1 MTMGA
6 EGAFFSVCDKALEL
20 FLQEVQALFLCA
32 PGMGDNLVVRVH
44 YALGSRKR

>member
-1 MTMGA
+1 MRKWSSSNPDCSIH
-6 EGAFFSVCDKALEL
+6 FD
-20 FLQEVQALFLCA
+20 A